1 MTTVQQGE
9 KERQTGCESQ
19 REKNSHIINKSHYSP
34 ADIKK
39 KFLQGREGSR
49 LVKAE
54 DYCSDLRLFVES
66 AGPPTKKKGSGNVG
80 DDVLTDQEI
89 YHFKETD

>member
-9 KERQTGCESQ
+9 KKRQTGCESQ
-19 REKNSHIINKSHYSP
+19 IMSHIINKSHYSP

-39 KFLQGREGSR
+39 KILQGREGSR

-54 DYCSDLRLFVES
+54 DYRSDLRWFGES
-66 AGPPTKKKGSGNVG
+66 AGPLTK
-80 DDVLTDQEI
+80 ERI
-89 YHFKETD
+89 RRRWR